1 MWPVDTQTA
10 RHYGAVYLELRRQG
24 RVLSQVDMMLAALAR
39 QHDITVLTTDRDF
52 EALADIKV
60 ENWVS

>member
-1 MWPVDTQTA
+1 
-10 RHYGAVYLELRRQG
+10 
-24 RVLSQVDMMLAALAR
+24 MMLAALAR

-52 EALADIKV
+52 EALTDVKV